1 MDKLVGTNRKRKQQ
15 QQQDFGCITLEAKL
29 KRNIEYIQ
37 TKKIIRIFFFGN
49 CTLWQIR
56 E

>member
-1 MDKLVGTNRKRKQQ
+1 MDKLVGTDRKRKQQ
-15 QQQDFGCITLEAKL
+15 QQGFGCTTLEAKL